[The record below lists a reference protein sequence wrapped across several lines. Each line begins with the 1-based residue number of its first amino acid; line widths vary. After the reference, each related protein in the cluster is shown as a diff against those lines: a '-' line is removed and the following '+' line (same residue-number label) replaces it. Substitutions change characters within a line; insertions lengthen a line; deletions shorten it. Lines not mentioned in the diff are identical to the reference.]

1 MNIAPSLQRLDKQKQ
16 SLQYMHSYAV
26 KDSINMMSLSEERPK
41 WKEHKASDLL
51 GQANKINC
59 FSGIFLRKTHA
70 GCGFFF
76 FFLQTTT
83 TIS

>member
-1 MNIAPSLQRLDKQKQ
+1 MAAIVYPLQFTVLIFTLLFDCF
-16 SLQYMHSYAV
+16 
-26 KDSINMMSLSEERPK
+26 IN
-41 WKEHKASDLL
+41 HTQL
-51 GQANKINC
+51 GQENKIDC

-76 FFLQTTT
+76 LLQTTT

>member
-1 MNIAPSLQRLDKQKQ
+1 MLKSVGVSELFRLFFDKIRK
-16 SLQYMHSYAV
+16 Y
-26 KDSINMMSLSEERPK
+26 
-41 WKEHKASDLL
+41 

-59 FSGIFLRKTHA
+59 FSGIFFRKTHA

-76 FFLQTTT
+76 LLQTTT

>member
-1 MNIAPSLQRLDKQKQ
+1 MRGNVESSECVDFHAQCVMVGRYAHRDRGIARGG
-16 SLQYMHSYAV
+16 V
-26 KDSINMMSLSEERPK
+26 EV
-41 WKEHKASDLL
+41 L

-76 FFLQTTT
+76 FLQTTT
-83 TIS
+83 QLVSDQKPQASHSRE